1 MAGSNSQRPGTN
13 LRFLLA
19 FILLS
24 VSSVSGE
31 QFWDGAISYQP
42 PFPMFTNSRPLTVE
56 TILPDWEFYTTPSHT
71 NRTPEIVFHVGSL
84 DSFLEGDKPATPIT
98 NVSDL
103 KRFLES
109 SLASDPLATNFSSS
123 IIEIGGRQALI
134 AVGRTNW
141 IEGRQVDWF
150 GGAYFFWESN
160 AAWQKSTLCAI
171 KIAAVRR
178 ETLYALT
185 NSLTTIKIKVRP
197 QKN

>member
-1 MAGSNSQRPGTN
+1 MAGSKSQRPGAN
-13 LRFLLA
+13 LQFLVA
-19 FILLS
+19 FVLLS
-24 VSSVSGE
+24 VFSVSGE

-42 PFPMFTNSRPLTVE
+42 PFPMFTNSRPSTVPA
-56 TILPDWEFYTTPSHT
+56 TAQDWEFYTMASNT
-71 NRTPEIVFHVGSL
+71 NGIAEIAFHLESVGS
-84 DSFLEGDKPATPIT
+84 FLGADKPSTPIT

-109 SLASDPLATNFSSS
+109 SPASALATNFSSS
-123 IIEIGGRQALI
+123 IIEIDGRQALI
-134 AVGRTNW
+134 PVARTNW

-160 AAWQKSTLCAI
+160 ADWQKSTLCAI

-185 NSLTTIKIKVRP
+185 NSLRTIKIKVRP